1 MWYGIYNVAPSLF
14 TFFSSVFLGAWALF
28 AAPRSVQHRVFA
40 LGAAAVAV
48 WAISNFGLN
57 LSETPATAMFWSRM
71 IGSGWVFIG
80 AIFLHF
86 VLLLTKREGV
96 FTNRWSY
103 LALYGPGLLFLGMFW
118 LTDLFYSGVKQTPF
132 GFTMVIEWGTLLPGA
147 YAGVSIML
155 SLYYS
160 LKAYWEFS
168 MPEKAQVGMVA
179 IAIGGVGIGCFI
191 LYGVLPLIGIETF
204 GLEAAILF
212 PYAIIVMAIA
222 TVKYKLFS
230 PPPIS
235 RFLVPLPEMELC
247 TKPKFKLEKGRGY
260 LITKEKPLLHKQNTT
275 LLKHCLK
282 MERKQWCG
290 LTIFMDQIN
299 HGVPGLWITS
309 LRPKQVTKYSLR
321 RTPVVYLTNEQIKGE
336 VTLPLRRLD
345 KVRDLVSSYLLRV
358 RGKSV
363 VLIDSFEELI
373 AGDEFERKIE
383 FLKEMVELCSKNN
396 SNLIV
401 QVDSN
406 KLKNEQLAAIEKVIP
421 PL

>member
-1 MWYGIYNVAPSLF
+1 
-14 TFFSSVFLGAWALF
+14 
-28 AAPRSVQHRVFA
+28 
-40 LGAAAVAV
+40 
-48 WAISNFGLN
+48 
-57 LSETPATAMFWSRM
+57 
-71 IGSGWVFIG
+71 
-80 AIFLHF
+80 
-86 VLLLTKREGV
+86 
-96 FTNRWSY
+96 
-103 LALYGPGLLFLGMFW
+103 
-118 LTDLFYSGVKQTPF
+118 
-132 GFTMVIEWGTLLPGA
+132 
-147 YAGVSIML
+147 
-155 SLYYS
+155 
-160 LKAYWEFS
+160 
-168 MPEKAQVGMVA
+168 
-179 IAIGGVGIGCFI
+179 
-191 LYGVLPLIGIETF
+191 
-204 GLEAAILF
+204 
-212 PYAIIVMAIA
+212 
-222 TVKYKLFS
+222 
-230 PPPIS
+230 
-235 RFLVPLPEMELC
+235 
-247 TKPKFKLEKGRGY
+247 
-260 LITKEKPLLHKQNTT
+260 
-275 LLKHCLK
+275 